1 MVFKS
6 NGEKSDTLMKRS
18 KVIVHMYVS
27 IDGKIDGEY
36 GSNISSQY
44 YSDELFKLSNADANG
59 RETIQMYAA
68 PDNSNIDLSKYP
80 TDKIEYTD
88 WLPDINSQTWSVSFD
103 RKGKCN
109 WTKNYFEYNGH
120 KMHAVEIVTKQA
132 SKNYLAYLRSLR
144 IPYIISGEQE
154 FDLTEVLTKLK
165 QNFNI
170 TTLAVCGGSIIDGVF
185 LKAHLVDEI
194 SLVVA
199 PHVNGDS
206 KQKSAFDTLG
216 KYVEDSFV
224 FESAK
229 ELADGGVHLL
239 FKKQN

>member
-154 FDLTEVLTKLK
+154 FDLTEVLTRLK

>member
-1 MVFKS
+1 
-6 NGEKSDTLMKRS
+6 MKRS

-224 FESAK
+224 FKSSK
-229 ELADGGVHLL
+229 KLADGGVHLL

>member
-224 FESAK
+224 FKSSK
-229 ELADGGVHLL
+229 KLADGGVHLL